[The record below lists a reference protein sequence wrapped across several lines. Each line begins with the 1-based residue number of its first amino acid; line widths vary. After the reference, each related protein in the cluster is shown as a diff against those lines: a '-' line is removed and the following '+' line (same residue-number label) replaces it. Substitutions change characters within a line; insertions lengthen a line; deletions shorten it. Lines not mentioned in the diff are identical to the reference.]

1 MISLLKL
8 SMVSYTTGVDDMIDD
23 FIFYLISA
31 LLIFYAGYKY
41 QKDSKFIFTIF
52 GGKSLVAILLFLISS
67 IFSLSILLEILGYSI
82 TSYYVYEINYMF
94 MMTVVSTI
102 SVMDM
107 IYYRIKKK
115 KKD

>member
-41 QKDSKFIFTIF
+41 QKDSEFVFSIF
-52 GGKSLVAILLFLISS
+52 GGKSVVS
-67 IFSLSILLEILGYSI
+67 ILEILLSIMFLLSAILEIAGYSNNSFI
-82 TSYYVYEINYMF
+82 FFKFTCKF
-94 MMTVVSTI
+94 MAFFVAPIFIIDTT
-102 SVMDM
+102 
-107 IYYRIKKK
+107 YYRIKKK